1 MPKRDRLPADYTVPK
16 TARLRRRLF
25 WRLRRM
31 RAAVDV
37 ETLEVFEHE
46 LAAFERGGVAE
57 IERQRTRNMAAAAAR
72 VIASQKREELIRG
85 SIERTERQL
94 ERAEVAAE
102 RLDARL
108 LGHDPDLHNFA

>member
-1 MPKRDRLPADYTVPK
+1 MSKRDRQPADYSVPK
-16 TARLRRRLF
+16 TGRLRRRLF

-57 IERQRTRNMAAAAAR
+57 IERQRTRNLAACAAR
-72 VIASQKREELIRG
+72 VTASQKREELIRG
-85 SIERTERQL
+85 SIERTEHQL
-94 ERAEVAAE
+94 KRAEVAAE

-108 LGHDPDLHNFA
+108 LGHDPDLHNYA